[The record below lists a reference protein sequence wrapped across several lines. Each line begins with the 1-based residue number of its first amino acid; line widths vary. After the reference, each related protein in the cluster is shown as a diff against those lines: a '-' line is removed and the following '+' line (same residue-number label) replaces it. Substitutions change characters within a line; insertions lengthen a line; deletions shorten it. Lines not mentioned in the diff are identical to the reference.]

1 MAQEEETGVRNK
13 EALRDLTTERGVLL
27 EIKREMTK
35 LKRKCRVLEG
45 QWVEQPRVLLTRLEN
60 QCRSLRLS
68 VEVKMSEIEVARRR
82 LADANRRW
90 RANRTQKEPT
100 LVDLE
105 IQAYDIRRE
114 LAMSVLRY
122 VRKDRQEALVSGSL
136 RLLLRCPSG
145 RKKWRGTFMSF
156 FQAPRMKFGEFGVW
170 AAEWS
175 VQLALRS

>member
-1 MAQEEETGVRNK
+1 MAQVVCSSGFLASAQIFLNL
-13 EALRDLTTERGVLL
+13 LRTELS
-27 EIKREMTK
+27 K
-35 LKRKCRVLEG
+35 L
-45 QWVEQPRVLLTRLEN
+45 
-60 QCRSLRLS
+60 SS
-68 VEVKMSEIEVARRR
+68 
-82 LADANRRW
+82 
-90 RANRTQKEPT
+90 
-100 LVDLE
+100 
-105 IQAYDIRRE
+105 QAYDIRRE